1 MEQCDYITNSDDVRA
16 GLAPVHPTTIDLLR
30 QRVALSY
37 KPYQEST
44 VTTSEAV
51 FLASLNQHER
61 NYVEELRELYDEYY
75 HGRLTRVEFDDE
87 CADAAVNVMDLT
99 MDRRHGVKATAVRF
113 IRAELKAEG
122 CRARIKLRH
131 RVEQA
136 AYAFK
141 VGDRRHIGGHSR
153 FNLQITCYN
162 AYKSARRHLVTKKQ
176 ARNIAYSVARNMKL
190 HSAEQ
195 LWRYMQTDRMA
206 QAIEELNLQHFV

>member
-1 MEQCDYITNSDDVRA
+1 MEQCNYVTNSDDVRA
-16 GLAPVHPTTIDLLR
+16 GLAPVHPTAYDLLR

-37 KPYQEST
+37 KPHQEST

-51 FLASLNQHER
+51 FLASLNPHER
-61 NYVEELRELYDEYY
+61 NYVDELREAYDEYY
-75 HGRLTRVEFDDE
+75 HGRLTRDEFDEE
-87 CADAAVNVMDLT
+87 CADAALYVMDLT

-122 CRARIKLRH
+122 YRARIELRD

-136 AYAFK
+136 AYSFK
-141 VGDRRHIGGHSR
+141 VGKRRHIGGHDR
-153 FNLQITCYN
+153 FHLQLESNN

-176 ARNIAYSVARNMKL
+176 ARKIVYWVARSLNL

-195 LWRYMQTDRMA
+195 LWRYATTDHVLLMMQ
-206 QAIEELNLQHFV
+206 ELHFA